1 MTSGSITSGQIDG
14 ETTETVTV
22 LIFLGSKITADRD
35 CSHKVKRHLA
45 PWKKRYD
52 KPRQH
57 IKKQR
62 YHFANKGLYSQSYG
76 FSSSFSPLLFTSL
89 FHNYL
94 SGLLRQPFCFFAFF
108 FLGDCLDP
116 CLLYSV

>member
-1 MTSGSITSGQIDG
+1 MKKKSWLKAQHSENEDHGICSHYFMANRWGKV
-14 ETTETVTV
+14 ETVTV

-62 YHFANKGLYSQSYG
+62 YHFANKGLYSQSYS
-76 FSSSFSPLLFTSL
+76 FSSS
-89 FHNYL
+89 HM
-94 SGLLRQPFCFFAFF
+94 
-108 FLGDCLDP
+108 
-116 CLLYSV
+116 